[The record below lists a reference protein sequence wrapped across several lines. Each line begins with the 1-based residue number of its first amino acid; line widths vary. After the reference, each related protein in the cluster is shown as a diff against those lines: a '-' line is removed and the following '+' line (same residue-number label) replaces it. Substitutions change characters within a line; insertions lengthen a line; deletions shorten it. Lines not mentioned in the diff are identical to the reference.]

1 KIYSYYEYKKYVVN
15 YIKKANY
22 YDGLKILQEDA
33 KEYAKE
39 INMKI
44 KGYYLIP
51 LDREFIVIGDGGIYN
66 GEKVYAISLYLYSKD
81 QIDYYSRKVNEGSYI
96 TDFKEFNNLKKSDLI
111 YELDDEKLEELYK
124 KVEEKSGKIW

>member
-39 INMKI
+39 INMNI
-44 KGYYLIP
+44 KEYYFMP
-51 LDREFIVIGDGGIYN
+51 MEKRFIVIGDNGIYN
-66 GEKVYAISLYLYSKD
+66 NKKVYGIILTFYFSDYATNVHY
-81 QIDYYSRKVNEGSYI
+81 IDEESYI
-96 TDFKEFNNLKKSDLI
+96 LDYEEFINLKKSDLI

-124 KVEEKSGKIW
+124 KVEE